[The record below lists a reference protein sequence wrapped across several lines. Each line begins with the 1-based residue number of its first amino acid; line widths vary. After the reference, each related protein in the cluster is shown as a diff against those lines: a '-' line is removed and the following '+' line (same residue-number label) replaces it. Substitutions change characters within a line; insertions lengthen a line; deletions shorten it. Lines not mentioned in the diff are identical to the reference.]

1 MPTKQIQI
9 PIQLG
14 EPVEHRSVVVAPL
27 FPREQP
33 RADYLT
39 LEEALPLGFRVSE
52 VDAAGMV
59 PELAV
64 VNPLES
70 SVLLYDGEELLGAK
84 QNRILNVTVLVA
96 AQSETRIPVSCVE
109 QGRWHA
115 RSAFFG
121 AARHAAYP
129 ELRRRKAERLSA
141 APMERGVAQSEVWDA
156 LSEKAGR
163 LGVHSPTGA
172 QADVFDARERDLG
185 ALREAFPLQPG
196 QSGALLALGER
207 LCLDYISRPAAFAR
221 LYPKLLEGYLLD
233 ALEALDGKPSGNPEG
248 FLTAIAEAPR
258 SYGASA
264 GLGED
269 VRLRGKSLVGSGLEL
284 NGELLQLCA
293 FSSDEAGTRTLI
305 ERPSRRR

>member
-1 MPTKQIQI
+1 VTTKQIQI

-14 EPVEHRSVVVAPL
+14 EPVEHRGVVMAPL

-33 RADYLT
+33 CAEYLT
-39 LEEALPLGFRVSE
+39 LEEALPLGFRVAE
-52 VDAAGMV
+52 VAAAGMV
-59 PELAV
+59 PELAA

-121 AARHAAYP
+121 AATHAAYP

-141 APMERGVAQSEVWDA
+141 APLERGAAQSEVWDA
-156 LSEKAGR
+156 LSEKADR
-163 LGVHSPTGA
+163 LDVHSPTGA
-172 QADVFDARERDLG
+172 QADVFGAHERDLG
-185 ALREAFPLQPG
+185 ALRDAFPLQPG
-196 QSGALLALGER
+196 QSGALLCLDGR
-207 LCLDYISRPAAFAR
+207 VCLDYLSRPEAFKR

-233 ALEALDGKPSGNPEG
+233 ALELLDGKTSGDPEG
-248 FLTAIAEAPR
+248 FVSMLAEAPR
-258 SYGASA
+258 SRGPSA

-269 VRLRGKSLVGSGLEL
+269 VRLRGDGIVGSGLEL
-284 NGELLQLCA
+284 RGELVQLCA
-293 FSSDEAGTRTLI
+293 FSTEDAGARTRVA
-305 ERPSRRR
+305 RPSQRR

>member
-14 EPVEHRSVVVAPL
+14 DLVEYRGVVVAPL

-33 RADYLT
+33 RAEYLT
-39 LEEALPLGFRVSE
+39 LEEALPLGFRVAE
-52 VDAAGMV
+52 VDAAGSV

-64 VNPLES
+64 VNPLET

-96 AQSETRIPVSCVE
+96 AESETRIPVSCVE

-115 RSAFFG
+115 RSSFFG

-141 APMERGVAQSEVWDA
+141 DPLARGSGQSEVWDA
-156 LSEKAGR
+156 LSEKAAR
-163 LGVHSPTGA
+163 LDVHSPTGA
-172 QADVFDARERDLG
+172 QADVFGAHERDLG
-185 ALREAFPLQPG
+185 VLRDAFPLQAG
-196 QSGALLALGER
+196 QSGALLCLDGR
-207 LCLDYISRPAAFAR
+207 LCLDYLSRPEAFSR

-233 ALEALDGKPSGNPEG
+233 AFELLDGKTIGNPES
-248 FLTAIAEAPR
+248 FLSALAEAPR
-258 SYGASA
+258 SRGPSA

-269 VRLRGKSLVGSGLEL
+269 IRLRADGIVGSGLEL
-284 NGELLQLCA
+284 GGELVQLCA
-293 FSSDEAGTRTLI
+293 FSSENGAARTRI
-305 ERPSRRR
+305 APPSRRV